1 MHACIVYIIGFFF
14 IILLSVSKNINFNHI
29 DRINPTQPDSL
40 QAWIGLDQE
49 GRQNKKIWK
58 IKYLEWIFL
67 WLNFKKG
74 I

>member
-14 IILLSVSKNINFNHI
+14 IILLSVSKNINFNQI

-58 IKYLEWIFL
+58 IKYLE
-67 WLNFKKG
+67 
-74 I
+74 